1 MPITVKL
8 TYDNYVL
15 HYEFTDPW
23 DIPDLIAAFEEERRL
38 RESMDH
44 TLHSIID
51 FSQTHT
57 LPRNWLQA
65 RHGPGLSHAKTGE
78 MVCVGLSS
86 GLKMM
91 IDIIMRLANF
101 KRMKLLATLEEAH
114 AYIVPLV
121 EQTKLSQQLSKAPH
135 QSEDTP
141 KD

>member
-8 TYDNYVL
+8 TYDDYVL
-15 HYEFTDPW
+15 YYEFTDPW

-38 RESMDH
+38 RESVDH

-91 IDIIMRLANF
+91 IDIILRLTNF
-101 KRMKLLATLEEAH
+101 KRMQLLSTLEEAH
-114 AYIVPLV
+114 AYIGPLV
-121 EQTKLSQQLSKAPH
+121 EQTKLSEDRTAPSRSKDP
-135 QSEDTP
+135 T